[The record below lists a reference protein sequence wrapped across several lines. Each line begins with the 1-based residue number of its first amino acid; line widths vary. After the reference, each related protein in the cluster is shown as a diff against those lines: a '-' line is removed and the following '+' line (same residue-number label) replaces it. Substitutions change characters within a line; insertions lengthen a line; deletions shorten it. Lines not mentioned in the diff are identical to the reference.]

1 MYKNF
6 KEFLNERDTYLS
18 EARKSSSSGA
28 KYKPTS
34 NDELR
39 ELVRDNSIHLGDID
53 TSLITDMFNLFG
65 RSGRKDFSGIAN
77 WDVSN
82 VKNMGS
88 MFFNCKDFNEPLN
101 S

>member
-34 NDELR
+34 ND
-39 ELVRDNSIHLGDID
+39 
-53 TSLITDMFNLFG
+53 
-65 RSGRKDFSGIAN
+65 
-77 WDVSN
+77 
-82 VKNMGS
+82 
-88 MFFNCKDFNEPLN
+88 
-101 S
+101 